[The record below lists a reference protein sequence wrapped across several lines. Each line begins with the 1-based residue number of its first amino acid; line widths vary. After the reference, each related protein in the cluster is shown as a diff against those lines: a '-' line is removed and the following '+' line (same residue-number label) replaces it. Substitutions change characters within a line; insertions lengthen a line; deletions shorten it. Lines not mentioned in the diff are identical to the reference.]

1 MSNTWDYI
9 VVGGGHNGLSAA
21 CTLAESKASV
31 LVVEQLPFLG
41 GLSASHAYVKA
52 APQHLLSLGA
62 MDDMF
67 MGQST
72 LAEDLRLPHYG
83 YQGIKL
89 EHPYGW
95 MNEDGDTLLLFEDF
109 ERTVRD
115 IQYFSPKDAVAYREL
130 RPAIDFI
137 LDLQDRYGVQ
147 QTSAMGKWDMAGLAL
162 KLARNRSLR
171 KALGRMYTA
180 SVFEMISETFQSD
193 AMRGL
198 WAFWTGMICPGD
210 MDSTG
215 LYMSAFGGV
224 HRGGVRRPKGG
235 MTGLMSA
242 FANNLQDHGGEVRA
256 GTAVERIVVRD
267 NRATGVRLVDGSVL
281 NARRGVLSSCA
292 PQLTLGKLLEPGT
305 LDRQTSDK
313 VKFIPAN
320 YLNAA
325 AFKIDVA
332 VGGPLSYPRAQAKRA
347 QRDSADIRKTT
358 YMTGTLEDPMAQ
370 LDLLKLG
377 SNVAVPPVYMAILSA
392 ADPSIAPPGQDVL
405 YLNSTVPA
413 VPSGGWDARKAEY
426 SATIRRSAKRFLSG
440 LDAELGGVE
449 SSPAD
454 FESRFGTPRG
464 CYFHVDMIPTR
475 MGANR
480 PAPGLGGYTTP
491 VEALFISGAGT
502 HPGGG
507 VSGWPGRLAAQRALK
522 G

>member
-1 MSNTWDYI
+1 MLNRALPDNFDSDIGTAFAAFRELTFRKEALMLTTSRNWY
-9 VVGGGHNGLSAA
+9 VV
-21 CTLAESKASV
+21 V
-31 LVVEQLPFLG
+31 LTG
-41 GLSASHAYVKA
+41 GL
-52 APQHLLSLGA
+52 LLSGCNRGGNESQKTLGEKFDSA
-62 MDDMF
+62 TE
-67 MGQST
+67 S
-72 LAEDLRLPHYG
+72 AEQTADRVGEKAKAGAEVARDKLEATAD
-83 YQGIKL
+83 KL
-89 EHPYGW
+89 EHKMEHAADRMEARSDQAG
-95 MNEDGDTLLLFEDF
+95 NALD
-109 ERTVRD
+109 
-115 IQYFSPKDAVAYREL
+115 DAG
-130 RPAIDFI
+130 I
-137 LDLQDRYGVQ
+137 
-147 QTSAMGKWDMAGLAL
+147 
-162 KLARNRSLR
+162 
-171 KALGRMYTA
+171 
-180 SVFEMISETFQSD
+180 
-193 AMRGL
+193 
-198 WAFWTGMICPGD
+198 TG
-210 MDSTG
+210 
-215 LYMSAFGGV
+215 
-224 HRGGVRRPKGG
+224 
-235 MTGLMSA
+235 
-242 FANNLQDHGGEVRA
+242 
-256 GTAVERIVVRD
+256 
-267 NRATGVRLVDGSVL
+267 
-281 NARRGVLSSCA
+281 
-292 PQLTLGKLLEPGT
+292 
-305 LDRQTSDK
+305 K
-313 VKFIPAN
+313 VKTALIAATS
-320 YLNAA
+320 LA

-358 YMTGTLEDPMAQ
+358 FMTGTLEDHMAQ

-440 LDAELGGVE
+440 LNAELGGVE